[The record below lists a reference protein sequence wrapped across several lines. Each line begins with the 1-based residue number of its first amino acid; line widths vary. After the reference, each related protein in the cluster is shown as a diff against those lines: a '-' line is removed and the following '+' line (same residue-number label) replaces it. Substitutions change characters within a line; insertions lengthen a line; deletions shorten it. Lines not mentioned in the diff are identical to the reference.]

1 MESFNQRNSLQPLL
15 QRDRIENSSKRDF
28 FPLSFLLTSPSR
40 CETCNLGGELDSF
53 GGGGGG
59 AWTRGNRPVLRFQLY
74 PLKLPAGELA
84 SVMAQLTGGEKLQ
97 SVGNCFIP
105 FPARTQ
111 YRASLTRASTF
122 KDFHLSQ
129 RWIPTT
135 RGTEGQFFFPNALIP
150 FLVIPIFPSVD
161 ITILFIISRRE
172 EWNPKSKSWGRKKA
186 AKKNE

>member
-161 ITILFIISRRE
+161 ITILFIISRERKE
-172 EWNPKSKSWGRKKA
+172 KMKS
-186 AKKNE
+186 